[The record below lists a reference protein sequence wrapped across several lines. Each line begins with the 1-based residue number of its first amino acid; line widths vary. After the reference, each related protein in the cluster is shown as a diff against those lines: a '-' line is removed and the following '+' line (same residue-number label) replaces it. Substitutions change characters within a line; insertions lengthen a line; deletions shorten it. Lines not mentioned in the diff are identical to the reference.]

1 MTDKQYLAKFDEVR
15 SLASASYETWFTSS
29 DRKKA
34 KRKVKDDFLE
44 FLIEAYLFGNIQT
57 EEQLGASHEEPTLGD
72 IEGVVYDR
80 IEGETFEDRVDKHL
94 DAEDKGLLCNLAESE
109 YHRVFTHAMENA
121 AKRIMEW
128 TGLGYKTWH
137 TMEDD
142 RVRDTHTYL
151 DGVKI
156 RVKRSFSTYDGDYA
170 MRPGAFRLPENNCG
184 CRCWLTYSW
193 F

>member
-1 MTDKQYLAKFDEVR
+1 MTEKQYLTRFDEIR
-15 SLASASYETWFTSS
+15 SLASASYAYYVSS
-29 DRKKA
+29 PSPLAA
-34 KRKVKDDFLE
+34 KRKVEDDFLE
-44 FLIEAYLFGNIQT
+44 FLIEAYLFGNVQT
-57 EEQLGASHEEPTLGD
+57 EEQLGSEHQEPSLGD
-72 IEGVVYDR
+72 IEAVVYEK
-80 IEGETFEDRVDKHL
+80 IEGETFKDRVDKHL
-94 DAEDKGLLCNLAESE
+94 DARDEGMLCNLAESE
-109 YHRVFTHAMENA
+109 YHRVFNHAMENA

-156 RVKRSFSTYDGDYA
+156 SVKRSFSTYDGDYA
-170 MRPGAFRLPENNCG
+170 MRPGAFRKAENNVN